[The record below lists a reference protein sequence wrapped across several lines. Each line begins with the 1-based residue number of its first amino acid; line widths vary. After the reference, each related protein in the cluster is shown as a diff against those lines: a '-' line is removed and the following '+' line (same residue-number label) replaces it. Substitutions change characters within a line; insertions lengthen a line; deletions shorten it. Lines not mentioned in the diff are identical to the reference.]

1 MKIDYLFEAGVF
13 GSYKKER
20 STADRIKTVSKD
32 LAHVAKSA
40 LLDRLY
46 MKVEVLINEYLDEN
60 YEIYLKNDNSGL
72 TLVGKNGNKKCVYG
86 GWNGMQDAMPVFRLA
101 LENNTVVVI
110 LSCMPFNN
118 EKIVVQSYMSWFGWM
133 RYLKKYLNS
142 NIERITETG
151 ISFNYD
157 GFDVKVE
164 MDKDI
169 LDNEGRVKVN
179 FMSIVHTHSI
189 DGIQEFVDHFYN
201 QDIRVKTERLVFHC
215 SLSSNEMYQQYI
227 ERFPY
232 LVRSTGS
239 IAFDMHAMREFD
251 LENLRITSVLAD
263 PHSDTTIYYDLR
275 LDNKVSETSL
285 QGIDNFIQNEHSS
298 TLEKFKEIA
307 CQNKG
312 QFDWDLRSPK
322 DVRRITVSYKYN
334 NPKDL
339 EIKGMS
345 RAI

>member
-1 MKIDYLFEAGVF
+1 MKIDYLFEAGAF
-13 GSYKKER
+13 GSYKNKRSPESEKKVVAKEL
-20 STADRIKTVSKD
+20 S
-32 LAHVAKSA
+32 HVAKSA

-46 MKVEVLINEYLDEN
+46 MKIEVLVNEYLEEN
-60 YEIYLKNDNSGL
+60 YDIYLKNDNSGL
-72 TLVGKNGNKKCVYG
+72 ALVGKNGSKKGVYG

-101 LENNTVVVI
+101 LENNTIVVI
-110 LSCMPFNN
+110 MSCMPLNN
-118 EKIVVQSYMSWFGWM
+118 EKLVVQSYMSWFSWL
-133 RYLKKYLNS
+133 RYLKKYLNN
-142 NIERITETG
+142 NINRITETG

-164 MDKDI
+164 MDQDI
-169 LDNEGRVKVN
+169 LDNDGRVKVN

-201 QDIRVKTERLVFHC
+201 QDVRIKTERLVFHC
-215 SLSSNEMYQQYI
+215 SMSSNEMYQQFI

-263 PHSDTTIYYDLR
+263 PHSDVEIYYNLR
-275 LDNKVSETSL
+275 LDNKVPETSL
-285 QGIDNFIQNEHSS
+285 QGIDNFIHNEHNS

-307 CQNKG
+307 YQNKG

-322 DVRRITVSYKYN
+322 DVRRINVAYKYN

-339 EIKGMS
+339 EITGMS

>member
-1 MKIDYLFEAGVF
+1 MIINYLHEGGPF
-13 GSYKKER
+13 GSYRNKRSPESIKRATAKEL
-20 STADRIKTVSKD
+20 TRIART
-32 LAHVAKSA
+32 A
-40 LLDRLY
+40 LLEKMY
-46 MKVEVLINEYLDEN
+46 MKIEVLINEYLDEN
-60 YEIYLKNDNSGL
+60 YEIYLNNDNSGL
-72 TLVGKNGNKKCVYG
+72 SLVGKNGNKKGAYG
-86 GWNGMQDAMPVFRLA
+86 GWNGIKDAMPVFRLA

-118 EKIVVQSYMSWFGWM
+118 EKIVVQSYMGWFGWM
-133 RYLKKYLNS
+133 RYLKRFLNA
-142 NIERITETG
+142 NIDRITETG
-151 ISFNYD
+151 LSFNYD

-164 MDKDI
+164 MDQDI
-169 LDNEGRVKVN
+169 LDNDGRVKVS
-179 FMSIVHTHSI
+179 FMSIIHTHSI

-201 QDIRVKTERLVFHC
+201 QDVRIKTDRLVFHC
-215 SLSSNEMYQQYI
+215 SMSSNEMYQQYI
-227 ERFPY
+227 DRFPY

-263 PHSDTTIYYDLR
+263 PHSDVEIYYDLK

-285 QGIDNFIQNEHSS
+285 QGINNFIHNEYNT

-307 CQNKG
+307 YQNKG

-322 DVRRITVSYKYN
+322 DVRRINVSYKYN